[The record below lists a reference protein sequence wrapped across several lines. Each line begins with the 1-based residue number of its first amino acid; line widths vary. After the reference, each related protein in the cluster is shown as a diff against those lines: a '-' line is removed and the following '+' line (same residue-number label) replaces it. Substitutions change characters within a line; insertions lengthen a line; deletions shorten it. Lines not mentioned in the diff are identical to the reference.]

1 MKAFLALAVLAT
13 ASPALAATGQPHA
26 AELDGQTRL
35 SLCRSAP
42 VKALRF
48 IEVGE
53 ATLWRG
59 DCVSGL
65 ASLQPPLL
73 LEFAYQRDVPGS
85 AFSQAAMAM
94 VERNVSDS
102 DFAKLQ
108 VRLERFNSHYRDI
121 GDGDRYQLRYLPGGE
136 LELLLNNEVLT
147 REQGHDFA
155 SAYLNIWFGPQPYSE
170 RLKKQL
176 LATE

>member
-1 MKAFLALAVLAT
+1 MKALLALVMLAT
-13 ASPALAATGQPHA
+13 ASSVMATAGQPHA
-26 AELDGQTRL
+26 AQLDSQTRL
-35 SLCRSAP
+35 NLCRSAP

-48 IEVGE
+48 IKVGK
-53 ATLWRG
+53 ATLWRD
-59 DCVSGL
+59 DCVSGQ

-85 AFSQAAMAM
+85 AFSKAAMAM
-94 VERNVSDS
+94 VERNVSDGA
-102 DFAKLQ
+102 FAELKS
-108 VRLERFNSHYRDI
+108 RLERFNSHYRDI

-136 LELLLNNEVLT
+136 LALLLNNEVLT

-155 SAYLNIWFGPQPYSE
+155 LAYLNIWFGPQPYSE
-170 RLKKQL
+170 SLKKQL